1 MTGTMIDLEHDGVFG
16 AYVAQPADGV
26 PFRGALIVIHEI
38 WGLVEH
44 TKDVADRFAAEGYL
58 ALAPDLLT
66 RVGITA
72 PVGEELLGIMF
83 SPDEKVRT
91 EGQPRLR
98 EAMSPLRAP
107 EYAGWAVGALTA
119 CLDHLAAQPDVDG
132 RLGVTGFC
140 FGGSYSFALAAADSR
155 VRAAVPY
162 YGSPPETAELSR
174 ISCPVLA
181 FYGDQDANLVDAL
194 PGVTTAMAEAG
205 VDFTP
210 VVYENTG
217 HAFFNDTNARTYDA
231 GYAADAWTK
240 TLDFFRAHLG

>member
-1 MTGTMIDLEHDGVFG
+1 MIDLEREGPFAAYLATPAEGV
-16 AYVAQPADGV
+16 DH
-26 PFRGALIVIHEI
+26 RGALIVIHEI
-38 WGLVEH
+38 WGLNEH
-44 TKDVADRFAAEGYL
+44 TKDIADRFAAEGYL

-72 PVGEELLGIMF
+72 PIGEELLGIMF
-83 SPDEKVRT
+83 SPDENVRT

-98 EAMSPLRAP
+98 EAMSPLHAK
-107 EYAGWAVGALTA
+107 EYASWAVGALTA
-119 CLDHLAAQPDVDG
+119 SLDHLATQPVVDG

-140 FGGSYSFALAAADSR
+140 FGGSYSFALAATDPR

-162 YGSPPETAELSR
+162 YGSPPDSADLSR
-174 ISCPVLA
+174 IGCPVLA
-181 FYGDQDANLVDAL
+181 FYGDQDANLIEGL
-194 PGVTTAMAEAG
+194 PGLTTAMAEAG

-240 TLDFFRAHLG
+240 TLAFLKAHLHR